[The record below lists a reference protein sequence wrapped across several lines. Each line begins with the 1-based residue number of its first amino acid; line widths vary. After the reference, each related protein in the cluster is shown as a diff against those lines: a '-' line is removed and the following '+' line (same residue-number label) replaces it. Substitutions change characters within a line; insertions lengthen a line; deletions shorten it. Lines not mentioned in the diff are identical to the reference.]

1 MFNWQVLKSS
11 SDDSTIQFE
20 YYVPLSDVSS
30 EETVDG
36 HASPVDEAEHG
47 MTEGHSGYDTE

>member
-1 MFNWQVLKSS
+1 VFNWQVLKSS